1 MWINYNLMWDSLHV
15 PIKNVSIEEEI
26 EIMLFQLLWLEIFVK
41 YIVLITFGNKNSLL
55 DMI

>member
-1 MWINYNLMWDSLHV
+1 MWDSLHV